1 MWFILKNEFKF
12 LTLMTLQLKNCYC
25 TFTGLVMQSQYD
37 IWTILCLIQVIQ
49 AMRKST
55 QKQRLLEIE
64 LYCITSQVR
73 ARVKFIF
80 CFNSCVKMVS
90 QRDTNCTRSFSQLS
104 IVRINSCFDLSLHFK
119 EVSINTVSINF
130 PKRFWPLLINYW
142 GWVLFQWNIKKL
154 MQRMELQVAICDS
167 LTCHLVASTGN
178 P

>member
-1 MWFILKNEFKF
+1 MENGISELLDFKIFSGPSIITAAYFSRVGHLLQNILKPLN
-12 LTLMTLQLKNCYC
+12 
-25 TFTGLVMQSQYD
+25 

-90 QRDTNCTRSFSQLS
+90 QRDTNCIRSFSQLS

-130 PKRFWPLLINYW
+130 PKRF
-142 GWVLFQWNIKKL
+142 
-154 MQRMELQVAICDS
+154 
-167 LTCHLVASTGN
+167 
-178 P
+178 

>member
-1 MWFILKNEFKF
+1 
-12 LTLMTLQLKNCYC
+12 MTLQLKNCYC
-25 TFTGLVMQSQYD
+25 TFTGLVMQSQYN

-130 PKRFWPLLINYW
+130 PKRF
-142 GWVLFQWNIKKL
+142 
-154 MQRMELQVAICDS
+154 
-167 LTCHLVASTGN
+167 
-178 P
+178 